1 MRNALCACSC
11 LHLQSLVGC
20 DRPFFF
26 DIIQARVFLDLK
38 DEGRNDSYEHVHC
51 RHRGPEC
58 WKNP

>member
-1 MRNALCACSC
+1 MLSAHAHVSISRVWLGAT
-11 LHLQSLVGC
+11 G
-20 DRPFFF
+20 RFFL